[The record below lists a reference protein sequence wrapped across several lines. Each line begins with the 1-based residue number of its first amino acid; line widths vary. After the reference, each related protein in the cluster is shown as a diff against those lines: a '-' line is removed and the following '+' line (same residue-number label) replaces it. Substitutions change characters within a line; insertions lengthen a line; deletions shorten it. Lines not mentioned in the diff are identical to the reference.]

1 MKLEHIFLVFFII
14 SSIIIEGESFILKK
28 MIEKPEIHQK
38 VSLRNKY
45 NLHTIGSDLQF
56 TVVKRLDYEKSTS
69 AKKKSRSRK
78 YRFVPSLLA
87 SNVMFLMVFDVCIF
101 IRLMEQI

>member
-1 MKLEHIFLVFFII
+1 MKLGYLFPVFFII

-28 MIEKPEIHQK
+28 MIEKPEIHPK
-38 VSLRNKY
+38 VSLRSKY

-56 TVVKRLDYEKSTS
+56 TAVKQLDYEKSTS

-78 YRFVPSLLA
+78 YRFIPSLLA
-87 SNVMFLMVFDVCIF
+87 FNVMFLMVFDVRIF